1 VALEG
6 VEPTEFALIRN
17 NLSQDIDTERVLTG
31 GLHYVGVFYSLIH
44 FPSIHK
50 SIEFSSDTVAQQS
63 VLNTRTAEGLELKIS
78 CAFQYQLVKEKLPQ
92 MYRLL

>member
-17 NLSQDIDTERVLTG
+17 NLSQDLDQERVLTG

-50 SIEFSSDTVAQQS
+50 SIEFSSDAVAQ
-63 VLNTRTAEGLELKIS
+63 
-78 CAFQYQLVKEKLPQ
+78 
-92 MYRLL
+92 